1 MSATITPV
9 DASETATAPAPA
21 HRLRR
26 FARPAA
32 ALLSGFVLYLSFPP
46 RPLWWLAPPAFALL
60 GWALRGRRLRAGFGL
75 GYLAGLGFLLP
86 LLVWTG
92 EEVGPGPWL
101 ALAAVEAL
109 FVAAAGLGVAA
120 VSRLPWW
127 PFFAAGVWILAEG
140 ARARVPFG
148 GFPWGKI
155 AFGQADGV
163 FLPLAAVGGTPLL
176 GFAVALCGFGLYE
189 AARLVRARRAQG
201 GPEGSATAPGSPA
214 PDAPATAS
222 GTAAPGAVSAASGA
236 SAMASGSTAPD
247 TTSAASGSTAPDA
260 DATASGATA
269 SGASAPDATTG
280 TPSAIDAAPP
290 RPATGVGTGTTPG
303 RPATGATPPRPGTL
317 PRGPLVAAA
326 LAVLLPVTGALAALP
341 LVDDSAEDGTATVAA
356 VQGNVP
362 RLGLDF
368 NAQRRAVLDNHAAR
382 TRELAEAVKE
392 KREPQPDFVL
402 WPENSSDIDPY
413 ANADAADVIDEAVR
427 AIGAPTVIGAVIAP
441 ETGKLRNTLIQWEPG
456 RGPVATY
463 DKRHVQPFGEYIPM
477 RPLVRIF
484 NSNVDRVSR
493 DFGPGHE
500 VGVFDL
506 AGTKVGL
513 ATCYEAAFDWAV
525 RDTVTHGAQLITVPS
540 NNATFG
546 RSEMTYQQ
554 LAMSRVR
561 AVEHSRAVV
570 VPVTSG
576 VSAVI
581 RPDGE
586 VVAQTRM
593 FTPDVLVEKVPLR
606 SSQTPATRMGT
617 LPEAL
622 LAALAAAGLGWSALR
637 SVRAR
642 RTRAE

>member
-9 DASETATAPAPA
+9 DASAADPAPAPSS
-21 HRLRR
+21 RLRR
-26 FARPAA
+26 YARPGA
-32 ALLSGFVLYLSFPP
+32 ALLSGLLLYLSFPP
-46 RPLWWLAPPAFALL
+46 RPLWWLALPAFALL
-60 GWALRGRRLRAGFGL
+60 GWSLRGRRLRAGFGL

-92 EEVGPGPWL
+92 EEVGPGPWI

-109 FVAAAGLGVAA
+109 FIALAGLGIAA

-127 PFFAAGVWILAEG
+127 PFFAAGVWILAEA

-155 AFGQADGV
+155 AFGQADGI
-163 FLPLAAVGGTPLL
+163 FLPLAAVGGTPVL

-189 AARLVRARRAQG
+189 AGRQLRSRRAAG
-201 GPEGSATAPGSPA
+201 TEAGTPR
-214 PDAPATAS
+214 D
-222 GTAAPGAVSAASGA
+222 GTAGTP
-236 SAMASGSTAPD
+236 
-247 TTSAASGSTAPDA
+247 
-260 DATASGATA
+260 
-269 SGASAPDATTG
+269 TG
-280 TPSAIDAAPP
+280 TPRAETAGTVAVPARSDGIAVPARSDDVAGPAVEPAAGA
-290 RPATGVGTGTTPG
+290 RSG
-303 RPATGATPPRPGTL
+303 RL

-326 LAVLLPVTGALAALP
+326 LAVLVPVTGALAALP

-368 NAQRRAVLDNHAAR
+368 NAQRRAVLDNHVAR
-382 TRELAEAVKE
+382 TRELAADVKAG
-392 KREPQPDFVL
+392 RAPQPDFVL

-413 ANADAADVIDEAVR
+413 ANADAAEVIDGAVE
-427 AIGAPTVIGAVIAP
+427 AIGVPTVIGAVVAP
-441 ETGKLRNTLIQWEPG
+441 ETGKLRNTLIEWEPD

-463 DKRHVQPFGEYIPM
+463 DKRHVQPFGEYIPL
-477 RPLVRIF
+477 RPLVRLF

-493 DFGPGHE
+493 DFGAGTKI
-500 VGVFDL
+500 GVFDL

-525 RDTVTHGAQLITVPS
+525 RDTVTHGAQLISVPS

-561 AVEHSRAVV
+561 AVEHSRSVV

-586 VVAQTRM
+586 IVAETRM

-606 SSQTPATRMGT
+606 SSLTPATRMGT

-622 LAALAAAGLGWSALR
+622 LVALAAAGLGWSGLR
-637 SVRAR
+637 PVRAR
-642 RTRAE
+642 RTGAR

>member
-9 DASETATAPAPA
+9 DASAADTAPTPAP
-21 HRLRR
+21 RLRR
-26 FARPAA
+26 FVRPGA
-32 ALLSGFVLYLSFPP
+32 ALLSGLLLYLSFPP
-46 RPLWWLAPPAFALL
+46 RPLWWLALPAFALL
-60 GWALRGRRLRAGFGL
+60 GWSLRGRRLRAGFGL

-86 LLVWTG
+86 LLIWTG

-101 ALAAVEAL
+101 ALAAIEAL
-109 FVAAAGLGVAA
+109 FVALAGLGIAA

-127 PFFAAGVWILAEG
+127 PFFAAGVWILAEA

-155 AFGQADGV
+155 AFGQADGI
-163 FLPLAAVGGTPLL
+163 FLPLAAVGGTPVL
-176 GFAVALCGFGLYE
+176 GFAVALCGFGMYE
-189 AARLVRARRAQG
+189 AYRQIQARRA
-201 GPEGSATAPGSPA
+201 PG
-214 PDAPATAS
+214 TE
-222 GTAAPGAVSAASGA
+222 
-236 SAMASGSTAPD
+236 
-247 TTSAASGSTAPDA
+247 
-260 DATASGATA
+260 
-269 SGASAPDATTG
+269 TG
-280 TPSAIDAAPP
+280 TVRDEDT
-290 RPATGVGTGTTPG
+290 ATGGDTEAGTGTGIEAGTG
-303 RPATGATPPRPGTL
+303 TGTDSEAGGVGQDRTPATRTGTGFEAGGGARPRTL

-326 LAVLLPVTGALAALP
+326 LAVLVPVTGALAALP

-368 NAQRRAVLDNHAAR
+368 NSQRRAVLDNHVAR
-382 TRELAEAVKE
+382 TRELAEDVKAG
-392 KREPQPDFVL
+392 RAPQPDFVL

-413 ANADAADVIDEAVR
+413 ANADAADVIDGAVR

-441 ETGKLRNTLIQWEPG
+441 ETGKLRNTLIEWDPD

-477 RPLVRIF
+477 RSFVRIF

-493 DFGPGHE
+493 DFGAGTK

-525 RDTVTHGAQLITVPS
+525 RDTVTHGAQLISVPS

-561 AVEHSRAVV
+561 AVEHSRSVV

-586 VVAQTRM
+586 IVAETKM

-606 SSQTPATRMGT
+606 SSLTPATRMGT

-622 LAALAAAGLGWSALR
+622 LVALAAAGLGWSALR
-637 SVRAR
+637 SLRAR
-642 RTRAE
+642 RTGAQ

>member
-1 MSATITPV
+1 MPEPDRSEPGTPRSYVQEAVCRSRESGQVIRVPRPAPPPARSTGTTRRLRKVSATITPV
-9 DASETATAPAPA
+9 DASGPESAPTPGS
-21 HRLRR
+21 RLRR
-26 FARPAA
+26 FVRPGT
-32 ALLSGFVLYLSFPP
+32 ALLSGFLLYLSFPP
-46 RPLWWLAPPAFALL
+46 RPLWWLALPAFALL
-60 GWALRGRRLRAGFGL
+60 GWTLRGRRLRAGFGL
-75 GYLAGLGFLLP
+75 GHLAGLGFLLP

-101 ALAAVEAL
+101 ALAALEAL
-109 FVAAAGLGVAA
+109 FVAAAGLGIAA

-127 PFFAAGVWILAEG
+127 PVFAAGVWILAEA
-140 ARARVPFG
+140 ARARAPFG

-163 FLPLAAVGGTPLL
+163 FLPLAAVGGTPVL

-189 AARLVRARRAQG
+189 TYRQIQVHRA
-201 GPEGSATAPGSPA
+201 
-214 PDAPATAS
+214 
-222 GTAAPGAVSAASGA
+222 
-236 SAMASGSTAPD
+236 
-247 TTSAASGSTAPDA
+247 
-260 DATASGATA
+260 
-269 SGASAPDATTG
+269 TG
-280 TPSAIDAAPP
+280 T
-290 RPATGVGTGTTPG
+290 V
-303 RPATGATPPRPGTL
+303 
-317 PRGPLVAAA
+317 PRGPLAVAA
-326 LAVLLPVTGALAALP
+326 LSVLVPVAGALAALP

-368 NAQRRAVLDNHAAR
+368 NAQRRAVLDNHVAR
-382 TRELAEAVKE
+382 TRELAEDVKAG
-392 KREPQPDFVL
+392 RAPQPDFVL

-413 ANADAADVIDEAVR
+413 ANPDAAEVIDGAVE
-427 AIGAPTVIGAVIAP
+427 AIGVPTVIGAVVAP
-441 ETGKLRNTLIQWEPG
+441 PTGKLRNTLIEWEPG

-477 RPLVRIF
+477 RSIVRVF

-493 DFGPGHE
+493 DFGAGTKI
-500 VGVFDL
+500 GVFDL

-525 RDTVTHGAQLITVPS
+525 RDTVTHGAQLISVPS

-561 AVEHSRAVV
+561 AVEHSRSVV

-586 VVAQTRM
+586 IVAQTKM

-606 SSQTPATRMGT
+606 SSLTPATRMGT

-622 LAALAAAGLGWSALR
+622 LVALAAVGLGWSAIR

-642 RTRAE
+642 RTGSE

>member
-9 DASETATAPAPA
+9 DASAADPAPAPSS
-21 HRLRR
+21 RLRR
-26 FARPAA
+26 YARPGA
-32 ALLSGFVLYLSFPP
+32 ALLSGLLLYLSFPP
-46 RPLWWLAPPAFALL
+46 RPLWWLALPAFALL
-60 GWALRGRRLRAGFGL
+60 GWSLRGRRLRAGFGL

-92 EEVGPGPWL
+92 EEVGPGPWI

-109 FVAAAGLGVAA
+109 FIALAGLGIAA

-127 PFFAAGVWILAEG
+127 PFFAAGVWILAEA

-155 AFGQADGV
+155 AFGQADGI
-163 FLPLAAVGGTPLL
+163 FLPLAAVGGTPVL

-189 AARLVRARRAQG
+189 AGRQLRARRAAG
-201 GPEGSATAPGSPA
+201 TEAGTPRDETAGTPTGTPR
-214 PDAPATAS
+214 DETA
-222 GTAAPGAVSAASGA
+222 GTAAV
-236 SAMASGSTAPD
+236 
-247 TTSAASGSTAPDA
+247 
-260 DATASGATA
+260 
-269 SGASAPDATTG
+269 
-280 TPSAIDAAPP
+280 PP
-290 RPATGVGTGTTPG
+290 RSEAAADPGVEPAAGA
-303 RPATGATPPRPGTL
+303 RPRRL

-326 LAVLLPVTGALAALP
+326 LAVLVPVTGALAALP

-368 NAQRRAVLDNHAAR
+368 NAQRRAVLDNHVAR
-382 TRELAEAVKE
+382 TRELAADVKAG
-392 KREPQPDFVL
+392 RAPQPDFVL

-413 ANADAADVIDEAVR
+413 ANADAAEVIDGAVD
-427 AIGAPTVIGAVIAP
+427 AIGVPTVIGAVVAP
-441 ETGKLRNTLIQWEPG
+441 ETGKLRNTLIEWEPD

-463 DKRHVQPFGEYIPM
+463 DKRHVQPFGEYIPL
-477 RPLVRIF
+477 RPLVRLF

-493 DFGPGHE
+493 DFGAGTKI
-500 VGVFDL
+500 GVFDL

-525 RDTVTHGAQLITVPS
+525 RDTVTHGAQLISVPS

-561 AVEHSRAVV
+561 AVEHSRSVV

-586 VVAQTRM
+586 IVAETRM

-606 SSQTPATRMGT
+606 SSLTPATRMGT

-642 RTRAE
+642 RTGAQ

>member
-1 MSATITPV
+1 MSATITP
-9 DASETATAPAPA
+9 APAPA
-21 HRLRR
+21 SGADGPPAKGSPLRR
-26 FARPAA
+26 FVRPAT
-32 ALLSGFVLYLSFPP
+32 ALLSGFLLFLSFPP
-46 RPLWWLAPPAFALL
+46 RPLWWLALPAFALL
-60 GWALRGRRLRAGFGL
+60 GWTLWGRRLRAGFGL
-75 GYLAGLGFLLP
+75 GYLAGLGFMLP

-101 ALAAVEAL
+101 ALAAIEAL

-127 PFFAAGVWILAEG
+127 PFFAAGVWILAEA

-163 FLPLAAVGGTPLL
+163 FLPLAAVGGTPVL

-189 AARLVRARRAQG
+189 AYRRVRAYRA
-201 GPEGSATAPGSPA
+201 
-214 PDAPATAS
+214 
-222 GTAAPGAVSAASGA
+222 
-236 SAMASGSTAPD
+236 
-247 TTSAASGSTAPDA
+247 
-260 DATASGATA
+260 
-269 SGASAPDATTG
+269 TG
-280 TPSAIDAAPP
+280 T
-290 RPATGVGTGTTPG
+290 V
-303 RPATGATPPRPGTL
+303 
-317 PRGPLVAAA
+317 PRGPLAAAA
-326 LAVLLPVTGALAALP
+326 LAVLLPVTGAAAALP

-368 NAQRRAVLDNHAAR
+368 NSQRRAVLDNHAAR

-392 KREPQPDFVL
+392 GREPQPDFVL

-413 ANADAADVIDEAVR
+413 ANPDAAEVIDDAVR
-427 AIGAPTVIGAVIAP
+427 AVGAPTVIGAVLAP
-441 ETGKLRNTLIQWEPG
+441 PTGKLRNTLIEWDPE

-477 RPLVRIF
+477 RSFVRLF

-493 DFGPGHE
+493 DFGAGTK

-561 AVEHSRAVV
+561 AVEHSRSVV

-586 VVAQTRM
+586 IVAQTKM

-606 SSQTPATRMGT
+606 SSLTPATRMGT
-617 LPEAL
+617 LPEAAL
-622 LAALAAAGLGWSALR
+622 VTLAAAGLLWSALG
-637 SVRAR
+637 SARAR
-642 RTRAE
+642 RERAAAAGTEGAAGEGPGTA